1 MGSKNSQNGSLHK
14 GSHANAS
21 SGLENNTL
29 EPNNYAVES
38 DDGMY
43 VPNTFSGM
51 TRVKKKKHKNNKVLK
66 RVLIVVA
73 IVLLIVIIAAV
84 AFAIYLNSL
93 NSSMSYSNEEQ
104 KKLEAV
110 TTTNSNQDDPFY
122 MLVLGSD
129 ARDSDSGSR
138 TDVMILLRVDPKS
151 GAITMV
157 SIPRDTKIEIEGQGT
172 QKINAAYA
180 YGGSAGAVSAV
191 SKFAGVPISR
201 CAVIHFDELKQLVDD
216 LGGIWVDVPVS
227 NDQTGSSNTGA
238 TLKAGYQLLDG
249 EQALNLA
256 RERYGYTRGDFQRAD
271 NQKLIATAIIKKV
284 LEQPATQ
291 LPATIQKLA
300 SCVTVN
306 YSVSDIVSLAQKL
319 QKIGVKFYSAT
330 VPSTT
335 ETIDGVS
342 YTITVEDKWNE
353 MMELVKQ
360 GKDPSTITTTDT
372 DSSQNNSSTTES
384 NESTDN
390 NSAEA
395 NAETNAETSA
405 NTETYTE
412 TYTENN
418 ADTNNNGNNNANN
431 NEEGGQ

>member
-1 MGSKNSQNGSLHK
+1 MDSKKPQNDSLPK

-21 SGLENNTL
+21 PSLENNRF
-29 EPNNYAVES
+29 EPNNNASEFGA
-38 DDGMY
+38 GMY
-43 VPNTFSGM
+43 VPNDFSEM
-51 TRVKKKKHKNNKVLK
+51 TRVKKKKNKNNKVLK

-93 NSSMSYSNEEQ
+93 NSSMSYSNEEKQ
-104 KKLEAV
+104 KLEEV
-110 TTTNSNQDDPFY
+110 TTATSNQDDPFY

-238 TLKAGYQLLDG
+238 TLKAGYQLLNG
-249 EQALNLA
+249 EQALSLA

-300 SCVTVN
+300 QCVTVN

-319 QKIGVKFYSAT
+319 QKTGVKFYSAT

-342 YTITVEDKWNE
+342 YTITVEDKWKE

-360 GKDPSTITTTDT
+360 GKDPSVITTTET
-372 DSSQNNSSTTES
+372 DSSQNTENTES
-384 NESTDN
+384 TENS
-390 NSAEA
+390 SAEA
-395 NAETNAETSA
+395 NAETNTEASA
-405 NTETYTE
+405 NTETSDNT
-412 TYTENN
+412 NN
-418 ADTNNNGNNNANN
+418 ANTNTNNTNNNS
-431 NEEGGQ
+431 EEGAQ

>member
-1 MGSKNSQNGSLHK
+1 MDSKKPQNDSLHK
-14 GSHANAS
+14 GSHVNAS
-21 SGLENNTL
+21 SSFENNTV
-29 EPNNYAVES
+29 EPNNNASEFGAGAYI
-38 DDGMY
+38 
-43 VPNTFSGM
+43 PNDFSEM
-51 TRVKKKKHKNNKVLK
+51 TRVRKKKNKNNKVLK

-73 IVLLIVIIAAV
+73 IVLLIVIIGVV

-93 NSSMSYSNEEQ
+93 NSSMSYSNEEKQ
-104 KKLEAV
+104 KLEAV
-110 TTTNSNQDDPFY
+110 TTTTSNQDDPFY

-238 TLKAGYQLLDG
+238 TLKAGYQLLNG
-249 EQALNLA
+249 EQALSLA

-300 SCVTVN
+300 QCVTVN

-319 QKIGVKFYSAT
+319 QKTGVKFYSAT

-342 YTITVEDKWNE
+342 YTITVEDKWKE

-360 GKDPSTITTTDT
+360 GKDPSVITTTET
-372 DSSQNNSSTTES
+372 DSSQNTE

-395 NAETNAETSA
+395 NAETNTEASANAETGDNTNNANA
-405 NTETYTE
+405 NTT
-412 TYTENN
+412 NN
-418 ADTNNNGNNNANN
+418 TNNNS
-431 NEEGGQ
+431 EEGAQ